1 MPRSLST
8 FICSPRR
15 FAKKV
20 EIARKGLWFST
31 GSWPKQP
38 VGQANDN
45 FLSFVTA
52 SERQYTRLGDCLLG
66 LHLQNVGDREEL
78 CLGRFRLSFVL
89 REDSRRKSKSR
100 ERASGSALAVG
111 PSSQ

>member
-8 FICSPRR
+8 FICSLLL
-15 FAKKV
+15 AKKV

-78 CLGRFRLSFVL
+78 CLGRFRLSFV
-89 REDSRRKSKSR
+89 RCFWRRKSKSR